1 MMVYKK
7 FVKSISA
14 DVLNNN
20 LTCLSA
26 NGIGSRHTG
35 LIQMDD
41 DYIKRMGDLAQTS
54 KQYFQPFEMTK
65 NGGLGVKNAARFSRS
80 PLDNFE
86 VNKIPSQLRKITL

>member
-1 MMVYKK
+1 
-7 FVKSISA
+7 
-14 DVLNNN
+14 
-20 LTCLSA
+20 
-26 NGIGSRHTG
+26 
-35 LIQMDD
+35 MDD

-86 VNKIPSQLRKITL
+86 VNKIP